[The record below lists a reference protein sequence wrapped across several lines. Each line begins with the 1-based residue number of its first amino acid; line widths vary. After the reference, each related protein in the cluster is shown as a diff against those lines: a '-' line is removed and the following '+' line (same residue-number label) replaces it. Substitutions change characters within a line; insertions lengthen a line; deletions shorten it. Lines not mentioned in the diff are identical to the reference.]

1 MRLSTPLVLAAALA
15 AGGLG
20 LFAERHLHRSRA
32 TVPAASLPASA
43 SIRPGDPMP
52 ALALPGRDGK
62 TVQLPADFAG
72 RPLLVN
78 FWASWCAPCLREMPE
93 LERYSREQAG
103 NGIQV
108 VGIALDTP
116 EAVDRFLAQ
125 VPVGYPILLDAPGG
139 ADASVQLGNARGVL
153 PYSVLV
159 GADGRI
165 VAQKTGPFAAGEIAG
180 WVENPDP

>member
-1 MRLSTPLVLAAALA
+1 MRLSTPLVLAMALA
-15 AGGLG
+15 AGLLG
-20 LFAERHLHRSRA
+20 LFAERHLHRSRTPFPIA
-32 TVPAASLPASA
+32 GAPASA
-43 SIRPGDPMP
+43 SRPGDPMP

-62 TVQLPADFAG
+62 TVRLPADFAR

-93 LERYSREQAG
+93 LDRYSREQAG
-103 NGIQV
+103 NGVQV
-108 VGIALDTP
+108 IGIALDTP

-125 VPVGYPILLDAPGG
+125 VPVGYPILLDTPGD
-139 ADASVQLGNARGVL
+139 ADASVRLGNARGVL

-165 VAQKTGPFAAGEIAG
+165 VAQKAGPFAAGELAG
-180 WVENPDP
+180 WGRNPDP